1 MNYFLV
7 DYENV
12 KTAGLS
18 GISRL
23 TEEDVV
29 IIFYSDNAN
38 TITFD
43 LHWRLSRTRAQVRFQ
58 KVAAGLKNA
67 LDFQMVS
74 YLGYAIHEN
83 LGRDIVYY
91 LVTRDQGFSVL
102 PLYWIKQKVDVRMTP
117 NLGQPFPAVKPMLSG
132 ILSEVPDSFPP
143 LVSLSTEPEEASV
156 IGDDLEER
164 LLTLLPNKN
173 QVFTVAEIIRHCQTK
188 QDIHRELGKA
198 FRPGPKDKTVGVIY
212 KAIKPLITERF
223 RAADAKKTSGAKETK
238 KAKEAKESKAAKEAK
253 EPKAAKE
260 AKEAEE
266 AKERQA
272 ADAVPPPDTEEPK
285 TADTAPPDTEII
297 PEDVSET
304 ITETIPKTEPL
315 EKRLETLL
323 PGETRLAQIAE
334 IIRRYDT
341 RAEIHIALSK
351 ALQTEEG
358 QAPPGEVY
366 AAIAPLLSDK
376 L

>member
-117 NLGQPFPAVKPMLSG
+117 NLGQPFPAVKPTLSG
-132 ILSEVPDSFPP
+132 ILSEEPDSFPP

-212 KAIKPLITERF
+212 KAIKPLISEKF
-223 RAADAKKTSGAKETK
+223 RATDAKKASGAKEAK
-238 KAKEAKESKAAKEAK
+238 KPKETKEAKSAKEAK
-253 EPKAAKE
+253 EPKE
-260 AKEAEE
+260 AK
-266 AKERQA
+266 A
-272 ADAVPPPDTEEPK
+272 ADSVPPPDAETIP
-285 TADTAPPDTEII
+285 

-304 ITETIPKTEPL
+304 V
-315 EKRLETLL
+315 
-323 PGETRLAQIAE
+323 
-334 IIRRYDT
+334 
-341 RAEIHIALSK
+341 
-351 ALQTEEG
+351 TEETPEKVNETAA
-358 QAPPGEVY
+358 QARGKRQY
-366 AAIAPLLSDK
+366 RNRKQYRRQNRWKSGWKRCCRKRRGWRKSRKLSAVTTRGRK
-376 L
+376 SISR